1 MKKPANTRVR
11 IHPLLAERWS
21 PRAFSHRPVSDE
33 QLERLFEAARW
44 APSASNEQPWYFIV
58 GRSGDETCQKI
69 YDALVEF
76 NQLWAKTAPVLVV
89 AVSRKNSL
97 KSGTL
102 NTWHSYDLGQA
113 VAHLTVQ
120 AMHEGLFVHQMG
132 GFNSMQI
139 SEAFKIGDDYLVIT
153 IFAVGYAG
161 DYKVLHPN
169 LQKLELAER
178 MRKEQKE
185 FVFTSYFGQPLKLSK

>member
-1 MKKPANTRVR
+1 
-11 IHPLLAERWS
+11 
-21 PRAFSHRPVSDE
+21 
-33 QLERLFEAARW
+33 
-44 APSASNEQPWYFIV
+44 
-58 GRSGDETCQKI
+58 
-69 YDALVEF
+69 
-76 NQLWAKTAPVLVV
+76 
-89 AVSRKNSL
+89 
-97 KSGTL
+97 
-102 NTWHSYDLGQA
+102 
-113 VAHLTVQ
+113 
-120 AMHEGLFVHQMG
+120 LFVHQMG
-132 GFNSMQI
+132 GFNGMQI